1 MSGEVVHFELPAKDL
16 ARARKFYQKT
26 FGWKME
32 SVPEMDYTLVQTARV
47 DRKGMPR
54 DPGTINGGMAE
65 RGGPLKTTVVTVLVT
80 NIDATVRKVARAG
93 GRLVR
98 KKMSIGPM
106 GFVAYISDTEGN
118 VVGLFQPGKM

>member
-93 GRLVR
+93 GKLVR